1 MTYWSRIIEQLFKH
15 LIWQNNQ
22 IVREVFFKW
31 TYVIKVNELLKPV
44 YVKLKDLFF
53 NLIFQSKFL
62 CLINERI
69 INISNNVVVRGLVE
83 KLYFM
88 LHCDLDWKEI
98 LKTMINFKI
107 KHLSY
112 FTVLK
117 WQKIKT
123 DIFHLRLYDIT
134 FCLTTELQF

>member
-53 NLIFQSKFL
+53 KF
-62 CLINERI
+62 
-69 INISNNVVVRGLVE
+69 NISIKVSLSD
-83 KLYFM
+83 K
-88 LHCDLDWKEI
+88 WKDY
-98 LKTMINFKI
+98 
-107 KHLSY
+107 KH
-112 FTVLK
+112 K
-117 WQKIKT
+117 
-123 DIFHLRLYDIT
+123 
-134 FCLTTELQF
+134 

>member
-53 NLIFQSKFL
+53 LI
-62 CLINERI
+62 
-69 INISNNVVVRGLVE
+69 
-83 KLYFM
+83 
-88 LHCDLDWKEI
+88 
-98 LKTMINFKI
+98 
-107 KHLSY
+107 
-112 FTVLK
+112 
-117 WQKIKT
+117 
-123 DIFHLRLYDIT
+123 
-134 FCLTTELQF
+134 